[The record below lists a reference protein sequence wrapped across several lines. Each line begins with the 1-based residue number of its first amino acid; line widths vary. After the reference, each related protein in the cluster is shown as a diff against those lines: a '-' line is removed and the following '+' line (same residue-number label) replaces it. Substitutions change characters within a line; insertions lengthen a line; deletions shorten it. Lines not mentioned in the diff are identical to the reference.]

1 MKLLT
6 YFLAIAMSVS
16 LVAPVYAQDF
26 DNEDCNERFIN
37 DPAGYHES
45 IQNLKDCEDKAD
57 SKALK
62 NTLYVLGGLA
72 VVGVFIYI
80 ISSTNNSEASLME
93 SARSLLNEKVI
104 PKISYDADTETTHF
118 GWTIPVGEQK

>member
-6 YFLAIAMSVS
+6 YFLSIAMSVS
-16 LVAPVYAQDF
+16 FVAPVYAQDF

-57 SKALK
+57 SKALR
-62 NTLYVLGGLA
+62 NILYVLGGLA
-72 VVGVFIYI
+72 AVGIVIYI
-80 ISSTNNSEASLME
+80 ISGTNDSEVSLME
-93 SARSLLNEKVI
+93 SARSLLDGKVI
-104 PKISYDADTETTHF
+104 PKVSYDPDTETTHF
-118 GWTIPVGEQK
+118 GWTIPVGEQ